1 MQIVIDVED
10 EYVDELVEAL
20 NNLEGVTILSIKPKD
35 EPIPNEETLRAIEET
50 KNGEG
55 TIVTLEEMIAEHK
68 KA

>member
-10 EYVDELVEAL
+10 EYVDELVEIL

-50 KNGEG
+50 RNGEG
-55 TIVTLEEMIAEHK
+55 TTVTLEEMIAEQK